1 MKNHHKIKLIA
12 ASVALAVSFGA
23 SAGLGGLNVQSHL
36 GEPFS
41 GSITVTGDEAQA
53 LLKGGKATV
62 SNSNLR
68 TSVHKS
74 GDKAV
79 VTIRSN
85 KAIKDPVLIFQ
96 VGAGSQS
103 REYTAII
110 DPAGYSSKT
119 DGSSRARSESASNSN
134 SSADNNSYH
143 SQFDR
148 QAARDR
154 INRAIQNGNQ
164 SEAGRK
170 EAAKK
175 DKNNTNKAAQAQLS
189 KQQQQPAARA
199 NGTEIRYGKQHLVR
213 QGETLTEI
221 ATKIRPQGMT
231 VEQTIQAL
239 VNANPGVFIG
249 KDADRML
256 AGKVLYIPMHGDMK
270 STASKPAQV
279 KPPVQESNK
288 PQTQGSSE
296 KAGNTTAPAVAPKE
310 TSVENTK
317 VENTKVENKK
327 EDKKAEPVQEAKP
340 ENKPAVT
347 AASAPEQ
354 NKAEAGAA
362 SAEQV
367 KVLPEPDASS
377 AAVNAEPQEISQA
390 QADVEAR
397 IASAVATEKQ
407 QQEEAVSEDSGLWR
421 WLLIGGAAFAG
432 LFLLLFLLGKRK
444 NSAVAP
450 VAGAIDEDEQDEDDL
465 DISIEDDVFPAAA
478 APQLQPQPQAVVPQT
493 VVEAPK
499 PEEDG
504 LEIEDDFDD
513 EVFFN
518 EPTPVAEPAQENV
531 DLDLNELD
539 NTQASIVSSAVTI
552 DEETEKRRDIDWD
565 TVESTESVYE
575 PEPENPY
582 QHVAVVMEDRAAEVE
597 AVEKEVAHE
606 EEAPYVSSFVAP
618 SVSDDLSEAQPQAPE
633 EEPIPFDVEV
643 EEPKLE
649 TIDAVVEAE
658 EVEAKS
664 EESEEGWDF
673 FAEEPKAA
681 KAIEPFP
688 ELGAQEETSSE
699 VEVADIQE
707 EVLAEVETADKQAD
721 SPDEDALDF
730 VIEETEQ
737 PQPETDVQ
745 PFEIKQDEPLSFQDG
760 EDFSI
765 ENTQEA
771 SADETIEWEN
781 LGVEDTADS
790 SNEHSG
796 FDSGFISES
805 VGMTA
810 PLEAKYDLAK
820 MYVEIGDPDAARE
833 TLTEL
838 LDEASGEIRDKAQAL
853 MNELNA

>member
-12 ASVALAVSFGA
+12 ASVALAVSFDA

-68 TSVHKS
+68 TSVRKS

-79 VTIRSN
+79 VTIHSS

-110 DPAGYSSKT
+110 DPAGYSGKT

-164 SEAGRK
+164 NETVRK
-170 EAAKK
+170 EAVRK
-175 DKNNTNKAAQAQLS
+175 DKNNTNKPVQTQAQPS
-189 KQQQQPAARA
+189 KQQQQSSVGA

-288 PQTQGSSE
+288 PQAQGSSE
-296 KAGNTTAPAVAPKE
+296 KAGTATPPKE
-310 TSVENTK
+310 TP

-340 ENKPAVT
+340 ETKPAVT
-347 AASAPEQ
+347 TAGTPEQ
-354 NKAEAGAA
+354 NKAETGAA

-367 KVLPEPDASS
+367 NVLPEPNASS
-377 AAVNAEPQEISQA
+377 ATANTEPQEISQA

-407 QQEEAVSEDSGLWR
+407 QEEASSEDSGLWR

-444 NSAVAP
+444 KSAVAP
-450 VAGAIDEDEQDEDDL
+450 TSVVGAINEDEQDEDDL

-478 APQLQPQPQAVVPQT
+478 APQLQPQPQAVVPKT

-606 EEAPYVSSFVAP
+606 EETPYVSSFVAP

-643 EEPKLE
+643 EEPKSE

-721 SPDEDALDF
+721 SSEEALDF

-737 PQPETDVQ
+737 PQPEADVQ

-838 LDEASGEIRDKAQAL
+838 LEDASGEIRNKAQAL

>member
-12 ASVALAVSFGA
+12 ASVALAVSFDA

-68 TSVHKS
+68 TSVRKS

-79 VTIRSN
+79 VTIHSS

-110 DPAGYSSKT
+110 DPAGYSGKT
-119 DGSSRARSESASNSN
+119 DGSSRARSGGESSSN

-164 SEAGRK
+164 NETVRK
-170 EAAKK
+170 EAVRK
-175 DKNNTNKAAQAQLS
+175 DKNNTNKPVQTQVQPS
-189 KQQQQPAARA
+189 KQQQQSSVGA

-288 PQTQGSSE
+288 PQAQGSSE
-296 KAGNTTAPAVAPKE
+296 KAGTATPPKE
-310 TSVENTK
+310 TP

-340 ENKPAVT
+340 ETKPAVT
-347 AASAPEQ
+347 TAGTPEQ
-354 NKAEAGAA
+354 NKAETGAA

-367 KVLPEPDASS
+367 NVLPEPNASS
-377 AAVNAEPQEISQA
+377 ATANTEPQEISQA

-407 QQEEAVSEDSGLWR
+407 QEEASSEDSGLWR

-444 NSAVAP
+444 KSAVAP
-450 VAGAIDEDEQDEDDL
+450 TSVVGAINEDEQDEDDL

-478 APQLQPQPQAVVPQT
+478 APQLQPQPQAVVPKT

-606 EEAPYVSSFVAP
+606 EETPYVSSFVAP

-643 EEPKLE
+643 EEPKSE

-721 SPDEDALDF
+721 SSEEALDF

-737 PQPETDVQ
+737 PQPEADVQ

-838 LDEASGEIRDKAQAL
+838 LEDASGEIRNKAQAL

>member
-12 ASVALAVSFGA
+12 ASVALAVSFDA

-68 TSVHKS
+68 TSVRKS

-79 VTIRSN
+79 VTIHSS

-110 DPAGYSSKT
+110 DPAGYSGKT

-164 SEAGRK
+164 NETVRK
-170 EAAKK
+170 EAVRK
-175 DKNNTNKAAQAQLS
+175 DKNNTNKPVQTQVQPS
-189 KQQQQPAARA
+189 KQQQQSSVGA

-288 PQTQGSSE
+288 PQAQGSSE
-296 KAGNTTAPAVAPKE
+296 KAGTATPPKE
-310 TSVENTK
+310 TP

-340 ENKPAVT
+340 ETKPAVT
-347 AASAPEQ
+347 TAGTPEQ
-354 NKAEAGAA
+354 NKAETGAA

-367 KVLPEPDASS
+367 NVLPEPNASS
-377 AAVNAEPQEISQA
+377 ATANTEPQEISQA

-407 QQEEAVSEDSGLWR
+407 QEEASSEDSGLWR

-444 NSAVAP
+444 KSAIAP
-450 VAGAIDEDEQDEDDL
+450 TSVVGVINEDEQDENDL
-465 DISIEDDVFPAAA
+465 DISIEDDVFPAAV

-499 PEEDG
+499 AEEDG

-518 EPTPVAEPAQENV
+518 EPAPVAEPDQENV

-633 EEPIPFDVEV
+633 EEPIPFEVEV
-643 EEPKLE
+643 EEPKSE
-649 TIDAVVEAE
+649 TIDAEAEAE

-721 SPDEDALDF
+721 SSEEALDF

-737 PQPETDVQ
+737 PQPEANVQ

-781 LGVEDTADS
+781 LGVEDTADN

-838 LDEASGEIRDKAQAL
+838 LEDASGEIRNKAQAL

>member
-23 SAGLGGLNVQSHL
+23 NAGLGGLNVQSHL

-68 TSVHKS
+68 TSVRKS

-79 VTIRSN
+79 VTIHSS

-110 DPAGYSSKT
+110 DPAGYSGKT
-119 DGSSRARSESASNSN
+119 DGSSRARSGGESSSN

-164 SEAGRK
+164 NETVRK
-170 EAAKK
+170 EAVRK
-175 DKNNTNKAAQAQLS
+175 DKNNTNKPVQAQPS
-189 KQQQQPAARA
+189 KQQQQSSVGA

-279 KPPVQESNK
+279 KPPVQEGNK
-288 PQTQGSSE
+288 PQAQGSSE
-296 KAGNTTAPAVAPKE
+296 KAGTATPPKE
-310 TSVENTK
+310 TP

-340 ENKPAVT
+340 ETKPAVT
-347 AASAPEQ
+347 TAGTPEQ
-354 NKAEAGAA
+354 NKAETGAA

-367 KVLPEPDASS
+367 NVLPEPNASS
-377 AAVNAEPQEISQA
+377 ATANTEPQEISQA
-390 QADVEAR
+390 QADVEVR

-407 QQEEAVSEDSGLWR
+407 QEEASAEDGGLSR
-421 WLLIGGAAFAG
+421 WLLIGGVAAAG
-432 LFLLLFLLGKRK
+432 LLLFLLGKRK

-450 VAGAIDEDEQDEDDL
+450 VVGAIDQDDHDEDDL
-465 DISIEDDVFPAAA
+465 DISIEDHVFPAAT
-478 APQLQPQPQAVVPQT
+478 APQPQPQVVAET
-493 VVEAPK
+493 SK
-499 PEEDG
+499 SEEDG

-518 EPTPVAEPAQENV
+518 EPAPVAEPAQENV

-539 NTQASIVSSAVTI
+539 NTQASIVSGAVTI

-582 QHVAVVMEDRAAEVE
+582 QHVAVVMEDRTAEVE
-597 AVEKEVAHE
+597 TEPQHE
-606 EEAPYVSSFVAP
+606 EEAPSVSSFAATPVS
-618 SVSDDLSEAQPQAPE
+618 SVSDDLSEAQPEAPE
-633 EEPIPFDVEV
+633 EEPIPFEVEI
-643 EEPKLE
+643 EEPKSE
-649 TIDAVVEAE
+649 TIDVVETEEAE
-658 EVEAKS
+658 TQS

-673 FAEEPKAA
+673 FAEEPKTV

-707 EVLAEVETADKQAD
+707 EALSEVEAADKQAD
-721 SPDEDALDF
+721 SPEEALDF
-730 VIEETEQ
+730 VVEETEQ
-737 PQPETDVQ
+737 PQSETDTQ
-745 PFEIKQDEPLSFQDG
+745 PFEIKQDEPLAFQDG

-796 FDSGFISES
+796 FESGFISES

-838 LDEASGEIRDKAQAL
+838 LEDASGEIRHKAEAL

>member
-1 MKNHHKIKLIA
+1 
-12 ASVALAVSFGA
+12 
-23 SAGLGGLNVQSHL
+23 
-36 GEPFS
+36 
-41 GSITVTGDEAQA
+41 
-53 LLKGGKATV
+53 
-62 SNSNLR
+62 
-68 TSVHKS
+68 
-74 GDKAV
+74 
-79 VTIRSN
+79 
-85 KAIKDPVLIFQ
+85 
-96 VGAGSQS
+96 
-103 REYTAII
+103 
-110 DPAGYSSKT
+110 
-119 DGSSRARSESASNSN
+119 
-134 SSADNNSYH
+134 
-143 SQFDR
+143 
-148 QAARDR
+148 
-154 INRAIQNGNQ
+154 
-164 SEAGRK
+164 
-170 EAAKK
+170 
-175 DKNNTNKAAQAQLS
+175 
-189 KQQQQPAARA
+189 
-199 NGTEIRYGKQHLVR
+199 
-213 QGETLTEI
+213 
-221 ATKIRPQGMT
+221 MT

-279 KPPVQESNK
+279 KPPVQEGNK
-288 PQTQGSSE
+288 PQAQGSSE
-296 KAGNTTAPAVAPKE
+296 KAGTATSPKE
-310 TSVENTK
+310 TP

-340 ENKPAVT
+340 ETKPAVT
-347 AASAPEQ
+347 TAGTPEQ
-354 NKAEAGAA
+354 NKAETGAA

-367 KVLPEPDASS
+367 NVLPEPNASS
-377 AAVNAEPQEISQA
+377 ATANTEPQEISQA

-407 QQEEAVSEDSGLWR
+407 QEEASAEDSGLWR
-421 WLLIGGAAFAG
+421 WLLIGGAAAAG
-432 LFLLLFLLGKRK
+432 LLLLLFLLGKRK

-450 VAGAIDEDEQDEDDL
+450 VVGAIDQDDQDEDDL
-465 DISIEDDVFPAAA
+465 DISIEDHVFPAAT
-478 APQLQPQPQAVVPQT
+478 APQPQPQVVAET
-493 VVEAPK
+493 SK

-518 EPTPVAEPAQENV
+518 EPAPVAEPAQENV

-539 NTQASIVSSAVTI
+539 NTQASIVSGAVTI

-582 QHVAVVMEDRAAEVE
+582 QHVAVVMEDRTAEVE
-597 AVEKEVAHE
+597 TEPQHE
-606 EEAPYVSSFVAP
+606 EEAPSVSSFAATPVS
-618 SVSDDLSEAQPQAPE
+618 SVSDDLSEAQPEAPE
-633 EEPIPFDVEV
+633 EEPIPFEVEI
-643 EEPKLE
+643 EEPKSE
-649 TIDAVVEAE
+649 TIDVVETEEAE
-658 EVEAKS
+658 TKS

-673 FAEEPKAA
+673 FAEEPKTV

-688 ELGAQEETSSE
+688 ELGVQEETSSE
-699 VEVADIQE
+699 VADIQE
-707 EVLAEVETADKQAD
+707 DALSEVETADKQAD
-721 SPDEDALDF
+721 SSEEALDF
-730 VIEETEQ
+730 VVEETEQ
-737 PQPETDVQ
+737 PQPEADTQ
-745 PFEIKQDEPLSFQDG
+745 PFEIKQDEPLAFQDG

-796 FDSGFISES
+796 FESGFISES

-838 LDEASGEIRDKAQAL
+838 LEDASGEIRHKAEAL

>member
-12 ASVALAVSFGA
+12 ASVALAVSFDA

-68 TSVHKS
+68 TSVRKS

-79 VTIRSN
+79 VTIHSS

-110 DPAGYSSKT
+110 DPAGYSGKT

-164 SEAGRK
+164 NETVRK
-170 EAAKK
+170 EAVRK
-175 DKNNTNKAAQAQLS
+175 DKNNTNKPVQTQVQPS
-189 KQQQQPAARA
+189 KQQQQSSVGA

-288 PQTQGSSE
+288 PQAQGSSE
-296 KAGNTTAPAVAPKE
+296 KAGTATPPKE
-310 TSVENTK
+310 TP

-340 ENKPAVT
+340 ETKPAVT
-347 AASAPEQ
+347 TAGTPEQ
-354 NKAEAGAA
+354 NKAETGAA

-367 KVLPEPDASS
+367 NVLPEPNASS
-377 AAVNAEPQEISQA
+377 ATANTEPQEISQA

-407 QQEEAVSEDSGLWR
+407 QEEASAEDSGLWR
-421 WLLIGGAAFAG
+421 WLLIGGAASAG
-432 LFLLLFLLGKRK
+432 LLLLLFLLGKRK

-450 VAGAIDEDEQDEDDL
+450 VAGAIDQDDQDEDDL
-465 DISIEDDVFPAAA
+465 DISIEDHVFPAAT
-478 APQLQPQPQAVVPQT
+478 APQPQPQVVAET
-493 VVEAPK
+493 SK
-499 PEEDG
+499 SEEDG
-504 LEIEDDFDD
+504 LEMEDDFDD

-518 EPTPVAEPAQENV
+518 EPAPVAEPVQENV

-539 NTQASIVSSAVTI
+539 NTQASIVSGAVTI

-582 QHVAVVMEDRAAEVE
+582 QHVAVVMEDRTAEVE
-597 AVEKEVAHE
+597 TEPQHE
-606 EEAPYVSSFVAP
+606 EEAPSVSSFAAT
-618 SVSDDLSEAQPQAPE
+618 SVSDDLPEAQPEALE
-633 EEPIPFDVEV
+633 EEPIPFEV
-643 EEPKLE
+643 EIEEAKSE
-649 TIDAVVEAE
+649 TIDVVETEEAE
-658 EVEAKS
+658 TQS

-673 FAEEPKAA
+673 FAEEPKTV

-688 ELGAQEETSSE
+688 ELGTQEETSSE

-707 EVLAEVETADKQAD
+707 DALSEVETADKQAD
-721 SPDEDALDF
+721 SPEEALDF
-730 VIEETEQ
+730 VVEETEQ
-737 PQPETDVQ
+737 PQSETDTQ
-745 PFEIKQDEPLSFQDG
+745 PFEIKQDEPLAFQDG

-781 LGVEDTADS
+781 LGVEDTADI

-796 FDSGFISES
+796 FESGFISES

-838 LDEASGEIRDKAQAL
+838 LEDASGEIRNKAEAL

>member
-12 ASVALAVSFGA
+12 ASVAWAVSFGA

-68 TSVHKS
+68 TSVRKS

-79 VTIRSN
+79 VTIHSS

-110 DPAGYSSKT
+110 DPAGYSGKT
-119 DGSSRARSESASNSN
+119 DGSSRARSGGESSSN

-164 SEAGRK
+164 NETVRK
-170 EAAKK
+170 EAVRK
-175 DKNNTNKAAQAQLS
+175 DKNNTNKPVQTQAQPS
-189 KQQQQPAARA
+189 KQQQQSSVGA

-239 VNANPGVFIG
+239 VNANPSVFIG

-279 KPPVQESNK
+279 KPPVQEGNK
-288 PQTQGSSE
+288 PQAQGSSE
-296 KAGNTTAPAVAPKE
+296 KAGTATPPKE
-310 TSVENTK
+310 TP

-327 EDKKAEPVQEAKP
+327 EDKKAELTQEAKP

-354 NKAEAGAA
+354 NKAETGAA

-407 QQEEAVSEDSGLWR
+407 QEEASSEDSGLWR
-421 WLLIGGAAFAG
+421 WLLIGGAAAAG
-432 LFLLLFLLGKRK
+432 LLLLLFLLGKRK

-450 VAGAIDEDEQDEDDL
+450 VVGAIDQDDQDEDDL
-465 DISIEDDVFPAAA
+465 DISIEDHVFPAAT
-478 APQLQPQPQAVVPQT
+478 APQPQPQVVAET
-493 VVEAPK
+493 SK
-499 PEEDG
+499 SEEDG

-606 EEAPYVSSFVAP
+606 EETPYVSSFVAP

-643 EEPKLE
+643 EEPKSE
-649 TIDAVVEAE
+649 TIDAEAE

-707 EVLAEVETADKQAD
+707 EVLAEVEAADKQAD
-721 SPDEDALDF
+721 SSEEALDF

-737 PQPETDVQ
+737 PQPEADVQ

>member
-68 TSVHKS
+68 TSVRKS

-79 VTIRSN
+79 VTIHSS

-110 DPAGYSSKT
+110 DPAGYSGKT
-119 DGSSRARSESASNSN
+119 DGSSRARSGGESSSN

-164 SEAGRK
+164 NETVRK
-170 EAAKK
+170 EAVRK
-175 DKNNTNKAAQAQLS
+175 DKNNTNKPVQTQAQPS
-189 KQQQQPAARA
+189 KQQQQSSVGA

-239 VNANPGVFIG
+239 VNANPSVFIG

-288 PQTQGSSE
+288 PQAQGSSE
-296 KAGNTTAPAVAPKE
+296 KAGTATPPKE
-310 TSVENTK
+310 TP

-340 ENKPAVT
+340 ETKPTVT
-347 AASAPEQ
+347 TAGTQEQ
-354 NKAEAGAA
+354 NKAETGAA

-367 KVLPEPDASS
+367 NVLPEPNASS
-377 AAVNAEPQEISQA
+377 ATANTEPQEISQA

-407 QQEEAVSEDSGLWR
+407 QEEASSEDSGLWR
-421 WLLIGGAAFAG
+421 WLLIGGAALAG
-432 LFLLLFLLGKRK
+432 LLLLLFLLGKRK

-450 VAGAIDEDEQDEDDL
+450 VAGAIDQDDQDEDDL
-465 DISIEDDVFPAAA
+465 DISIEDHVFPAAT
-478 APQLQPQPQAVVPQT
+478 APQPQPQVVAET
-493 VVEAPK
+493 SK
-499 PEEDG
+499 SEEDG

-518 EPTPVAEPAQENV
+518 EPAPVAEPDQENV

-618 SVSDDLSEAQPQAPE
+618 SVSDDL
-633 EEPIPFDVEV
+633 
-643 EEPKLE
+643 
-649 TIDAVVEAE
+649 
-658 EVEAKS
+658 
-664 EESEEGWDF
+664 
-673 FAEEPKAA
+673 
-681 KAIEPFP
+681 
-688 ELGAQEETSSE
+688 
-699 VEVADIQE
+699 
-707 EVLAEVETADKQAD
+707 
-721 SPDEDALDF
+721 
-730 VIEETEQ
+730 
-737 PQPETDVQ
+737 
-745 PFEIKQDEPLSFQDG
+745 
-760 EDFSI
+760 
-765 ENTQEA
+765 
-771 SADETIEWEN
+771 
-781 LGVEDTADS
+781 
-790 SNEHSG
+790 
-796 FDSGFISES
+796 
-805 VGMTA
+805 
-810 PLEAKYDLAK
+810 
-820 MYVEIGDPDAARE
+820 
-833 TLTEL
+833 
-838 LDEASGEIRDKAQAL
+838 
-853 MNELNA
+853 

>member
-1 MKNHHKIKLIA
+1 MKKHHKIKLIA

-110 DPAGYSSKT
+110 DPAGYSGKT

-134 SSADNNSYH
+134 SSSDNNSYH

-175 DKNNTNKAAQAQLS
+175 DKNNTNKAAQAQPS

-270 STASKPAQV
+270 STASKSAQV

-310 TSVENTK
+310 TP

-327 EDKKAEPVQEAKP
+327 EDKKAEPVQETKP

-421 WLLIGGAAFAG
+421 WLLIGGATFAG

-444 NSAVAP
+444 KSAVAP
-450 VAGAIDEDEQDEDDL
+450 TSVVGAINEDEQDEDDL

-597 AVEKEVAHE
+597 TVEAEAAHE
-606 EEAPYVSSFVAP
+606 EETPYVSSFVAP

-721 SPDEDALDF
+721 SSEEALDF
-730 VIEETEQ
+730 VIEEIEQ
-737 PQPETDVQ
+737 PQTEADTQ
-745 PFEIKQDEPLSFQDG
+745 PFEIKQDEPLAFQDG

-796 FDSGFISES
+796 FESGFISES

-838 LDEASGEIRDKAQAL
+838 LEDASGEIRHKAEAL

>member
-1 MKNHHKIKLIA
+1 MKKHHKIKLIA

-110 DPAGYSSKT
+110 DPAGYSGKT

-134 SSADNNSYH
+134 SSSDNNSYH

-175 DKNNTNKAAQAQLS
+175 DKNNTNKAAQAQPS

-256 AGKVLYIPMHGDMK
+256 AGKVLYISMHGDMK
-270 STASKPAQV
+270 STASKSAQV

-310 TSVENTK
+310 TP

-327 EDKKAEPVQEAKP
+327 EDKKAEPVQETKP

-421 WLLIGGAAFAG
+421 WLLIGGATFAG

-444 NSAVAP
+444 KSAVAP
-450 VAGAIDEDEQDEDDL
+450 TSVVGAINEDEQDEDDL

-597 AVEKEVAHE
+597 TVEAEAAHE
-606 EEAPYVSSFVAP
+606 EETPYVSSFVAP

-721 SPDEDALDF
+721 SSEEALDF
-730 VIEETEQ
+730 VIEEIEQ
-737 PQPETDVQ
+737 PQTEADTQ

-838 LDEASGEIRDKAQAL
+838 LDEASGEIRHKAEAL

>member
-68 TSVHKS
+68 TSVRKS

-79 VTIRSN
+79 VTIHSS

-110 DPAGYSSKT
+110 DPAGYSGKT
-119 DGSSRARSESASNSN
+119 DGSSRARSGGESSSN

-164 SEAGRK
+164 NETVRK
-170 EAAKK
+170 EAVRK
-175 DKNNTNKAAQAQLS
+175 DKNNTNKPVQTQAQPS
-189 KQQQQPAARA
+189 KQQQQSSVGA

-279 KPPVQESNK
+279 KPPVQEGNK
-288 PQTQGSSE
+288 PQAQGSSE
-296 KAGNTTAPAVAPKE
+296 KAGTATPPKE
-310 TSVENTK
+310 TP

-327 EDKKAEPVQEAKP
+327 EDKKAESVQEAKP
-340 ENKPAVT
+340 ETKPAVT
-347 AASAPEQ
+347 TAGTPEQ
-354 NKAEAGAA
+354 NKAETGAA

-367 KVLPEPDASS
+367 NVLPEPNASS
-377 AAVNAEPQEISQA
+377 ATANTEPQEISQA

-407 QQEEAVSEDSGLWR
+407 QEEASAEDSGLWR
-421 WLLIGGAAFAG
+421 WLLIGGAAAAG
-432 LFLLLFLLGKRK
+432 LLLLLFLLGKRK

-450 VAGAIDEDEQDEDDL
+450 VVGAIDQDDQDEDDL
-465 DISIEDDVFPAAA
+465 DISIEDHVFPAAT
-478 APQLQPQPQAVVPQT
+478 APQPQPQPQVVAET
-493 VVEAPK
+493 SK

-518 EPTPVAEPAQENV
+518 EPAPVAEPAQENV

-539 NTQASIVSSAVTI
+539 NTQASIVSGAVTI

-582 QHVAVVMEDRAAEVE
+582 QHVAVVMEDRTAEVE
-597 AVEKEVAHE
+597 TEPQHE
-606 EEAPYVSSFVAP
+606 EETPSVSSFAATPVS
-618 SVSDDLSEAQPQAPE
+618 SVSDDLPEAQPEAPE
-633 EEPIPFDVEV
+633 EEPIPFEVEI
-643 EEPKLE
+643 EEPKSE
-649 TIDAVVEAE
+649 TIDVVETEEAE
-658 EVEAKS
+658 TKS

-673 FAEEPKAA
+673 FAEEPKTV

-699 VEVADIQE
+699 VEA
-707 EVLAEVETADKQAD
+707 ADKQAD
-721 SPDEDALDF
+721 SSEEALDF
-730 VIEETEQ
+730 VVEETEQ
-737 PQPETDVQ
+737 PQPEADTQ

>member
-1 MKNHHKIKLIA
+1 M
-12 ASVALAVSFGA
+12 ALAVSFGA

-68 TSVHKS
+68 TSVRKS

-79 VTIRSN
+79 VTIHSS

-110 DPAGYSSKT
+110 DPAGYSGKT
-119 DGSSRARSESASNSN
+119 DGSSRARSGGESSSN

-164 SEAGRK
+164 NETVRK
-170 EAAKK
+170 EAVRK
-175 DKNNTNKAAQAQLS
+175 DKNNTNKPVQTQAQPS
-189 KQQQQPAARA
+189 KQQQQSSVGA

-239 VNANPGVFIG
+239 VNANPSVFIG

-279 KPPVQESNK
+279 KPPVQEGNK
-288 PQTQGSSE
+288 PQAQGSSE
-296 KAGNTTAPAVAPKE
+296 KAGTATPPKE
-310 TSVENTK
+310 TP

-340 ENKPAVT
+340 ETKPAVT
-347 AASAPEQ
+347 TAGTQEQ
-354 NKAEAGAA
+354 NKAETVAA

-367 KVLPEPDASS
+367 NVLPEPNASS
-377 AAVNAEPQEISQA
+377 ATANTEPQEISQA

-407 QQEEAVSEDSGLWR
+407 QEEASAEDSGLWR
-421 WLLIGGAAFAG
+421 WLLIGGAAAAG
-432 LFLLLFLLGKRK
+432 LLLLLFLLGKRK

-450 VAGAIDEDEQDEDDL
+450 VVGAIDQDDQDEDDL
-465 DISIEDDVFPAAA
+465 DISIEDHVFPAAT
-478 APQLQPQPQAVVPQT
+478 APQPQPQVVAET
-493 VVEAPK
+493 SK
-499 PEEDG
+499 SEEDG

-518 EPTPVAEPAQENV
+518 EPAPVAEPAQENV

-539 NTQASIVSSAVTI
+539 NTQASIVSGAVTI

-582 QHVAVVMEDRAAEVE
+582 QHVAVVMEDRNAEVE
-597 AVEKEVAHE
+597 TEVAHE
-606 EEAPYVSSFVAP
+606 KETPSVSSFVATSAP
-618 SVSDDLSEAQPQAPE
+618 SVSDDLSEAQPQALE
-633 EEPIPFDVEV
+633 EEPIPFEVEI
-643 EEPKLE
+643 EEPKSE

-658 EVEAKS
+658 EVETKS

-673 FAEEPKAA
+673 FAEEPKAT

-707 EVLAEVETADKQAD
+707 EVLAEVETADKQVD
-721 SPDEDALDF
+721 SSEEALDF

-737 PQPETDVQ
+737 PQPEADVQ

-781 LGVEDTADS
+781 LGVEDSADS

-838 LDEASGEIRDKAQAL
+838 LEDASGEIRNKAQAL

>member
-12 ASVALAVSFGA
+12 ASVALVVSFGA

-68 TSVHKS
+68 TSVRKS

-79 VTIRSN
+79 VTIHSS

-110 DPAGYSSKT
+110 DPAGYSGKT
-119 DGSSRARSESASNSN
+119 DGSSRARSGGESSSN

-164 SEAGRK
+164 NETVRK
-170 EAAKK
+170 EAVRK
-175 DKNNTNKAAQAQLS
+175 DKNNTNKPVQAQPS
-189 KQQQQPAARA
+189 KQQQQSSVGA

-239 VNANPGVFIG
+239 VNANPSVFIG

-279 KPPVQESNK
+279 KPPVQEGNK
-288 PQTQGSSE
+288 PQAQGSSE
-296 KAGNTTAPAVAPKE
+296 KTGTATPPKE
-310 TSVENTK
+310 TP

-340 ENKPAVT
+340 ETKPTVT
-347 AASAPEQ
+347 TAGTPEQ
-354 NKAEAGAA
+354 NKAETGAA

-367 KVLPEPDASS
+367 NVLPEPNASS
-377 AAVNAEPQEISQA
+377 ATANTEPQEISQA

-407 QQEEAVSEDSGLWR
+407 QEEASAEDSGLWR
-421 WLLIGGAAFAG
+421 WLLIGGAAAAG
-432 LFLLLFLLGKRK
+432 LLLLLFLLGKRK

-450 VAGAIDEDEQDEDDL
+450 VVGAIDQDDQDEDDL
-465 DISIEDDVFPAAA
+465 DISIEDHVFPAAT
-478 APQLQPQPQAVVPQT
+478 APQPQPQPQVVAET
-493 VVEAPK
+493 SK

-518 EPTPVAEPAQENV
+518 EPAPVAEPAQENV

-539 NTQASIVSSAVTI
+539 NTQASIVSGAVTI

-582 QHVAVVMEDRAAEVE
+582 QHVAVVMEDRNAEVE
-597 AVEKEVAHE
+597 TEPQHE
-606 EEAPYVSSFVAP
+606 EEAPSVSSFAATPVS
-618 SVSDDLSEAQPQAPE
+618 SVSDDLPEAQPEAPE
-633 EEPIPFDVEV
+633 EEPIPFEVEI
-643 EEPKLE
+643 EEPKSE
-649 TIDAVVEAE
+649 TIDVVETEEAE
-658 EVEAKS
+658 TKS

-673 FAEEPKAA
+673 FAEEPKTV

-721 SPDEDALDF
+721 SSEEALDF
-730 VIEETEQ
+730 VIEKTEQ
-737 PQPETDVQ
+737 PQPEADVQ

-838 LDEASGEIRDKAQAL
+838 LEDASGEIRNKAQAL

>member
-68 TSVHKS
+68 TSVRKS

-79 VTIRSN
+79 VTIHSS

-110 DPAGYSSKT
+110 DPAGYSGKT

-170 EAAKK
+170 EDTKK
-175 DKNNTNKAAQAQLS
+175 DKNNTNKAAQAQPS
-189 KQQQQPAARA
+189 RQQQQPAARA

-239 VNANPGVFIG
+239 VKANPGVFIG

-256 AGKVLYIPMHGDMK
+256 AGKVLYIPMHSDMK

-288 PQTQGSSE
+288 PQAQGSSE
-296 KAGNTTAPAVAPKE
+296 KAGTATPPKE
-310 TSVENTK
+310 TP

-327 EDKKAEPVQEAKP
+327 EDKKAEPTQEAKP
-340 ENKPAVT
+340 ENKPTVT

-367 KVLPEPDASS
+367 KILPEPDASS

-407 QQEEAVSEDSGLWR
+407 QEEASAEESGLWR
-421 WLLIGGAAFAG
+421 WLLISGAAAAG
-432 LFLLLFLLGKRK
+432 LLLLLFLLGKRK

-450 VAGAIDEDEQDEDDL
+450 VAGAIDQDDQDEDDL
-465 DISIEDDVFPAAA
+465 DISIEDHVFPAAT
-478 APQLQPQPQAVVPQT
+478 APQPQPQPQVVAET
-493 VVEAPK
+493 SK
-499 PEEDG
+499 SEEDG

-518 EPTPVAEPAQENV
+518 EPAPVAEPAQENV

-539 NTQASIVSSAVTI
+539 NTQASIVSGAVTI

-582 QHVAVVMEDRAAEVE
+582 QHVAVVMEDRTAEVGTE
-597 AVEKEVAHE
+597 PQHE
-606 EEAPYVSSFVAP
+606 EETPSVSSFAATPVS
-618 SVSDDLSEAQPQAPE
+618 SVSDNLSEAQPEAPE
-633 EEPIPFDVEV
+633 EEPIPFEVEI
-643 EEPKLE
+643 EEPKSE
-649 TIDAVVEAE
+649 TIDVVETEEAE
-658 EVEAKS
+658 TKS

-673 FAEEPKAA
+673 FAEEPKTV

-707 EVLAEVETADKQAD
+707 EALSEVEAADKQAD
-721 SPDEDALDF
+721 SSEEALDF
-730 VIEETEQ
+730 VVEETEQ
-737 PQPETDVQ
+737 LQTEADTQ
-745 PFEIKQDEPLSFQDG
+745 PFEIKQDEPLAFQDG

-781 LGVEDTADS
+781 LGVEDTAAS

-796 FDSGFISES
+796 FESGFISES

-838 LDEASGEIRDKAQAL
+838 LEDASGEIRNKAQAL

>member
-110 DPAGYSSKT
+110 DPAGYSGKT

-170 EAAKK
+170 EDAKK
-175 DKNNTNKAAQAQLS
+175 DKNNTNKAAQAQPS
-189 KQQQQPAARA
+189 RQQQQPAARA

-239 VNANPGVFIG
+239 VKANPGVFIG

-256 AGKVLYIPMHGDMK
+256 AGKVLYIPMHSDMK

-279 KPPVQESNK
+279 KPPVQEGNK
-288 PQTQGSSE
+288 PQAQGSSE
-296 KAGNTTAPAVAPKE
+296 KAGNTTVPVATPKE
-310 TSVENTK
+310 TP

-327 EDKKAEPVQEAKP
+327 EDKKAEPTQEAKP

-347 AASAPEQ
+347 TASAPEQ

-377 AAVNAEPQEISQA
+377 AVVNAEPQEISQA

-444 NSAVAP
+444 KSAIAP
-450 VAGAIDEDEQDEDDL
+450 TSVVGVINEDEQDEDDL

-597 AVEKEVAHE
+597 AAEAEAAHE
-606 EEAPYVSSFVAP
+606 EEAPYVSSFVATSVP

-643 EEPKLE
+643 EEPKSE

-673 FAEEPKAA
+673 FAEEPKTV

-707 EVLAEVETADKQAD
+707 EALSEVEAADKQAD
-721 SPDEDALDF
+721 SSEEALDF
-730 VIEETEQ
+730 VVEETEQ
-737 PQPETDVQ
+737 LQTEADTQ
-745 PFEIKQDEPLSFQDG
+745 PFEIKQDEPLAFQDG

-796 FDSGFISES
+796 FESGFISES

-838 LDEASGEIRDKAQAL
+838 LEDASGEIRNKAQAL

>member
-68 TSVHKS
+68 TSVRKS

-79 VTIRSN
+79 VTIHSS

-110 DPAGYSSKT
+110 DPAGYSGKT
-119 DGSSRARSESASNSN
+119 DGSSRARSGGESSSN

-164 SEAGRK
+164 NETVRK
-170 EAAKK
+170 EAVRK
-175 DKNNTNKAAQAQLS
+175 DKNNTNKPVQTQAQPS
-189 KQQQQPAARA
+189 KQQQQSSVGA

-279 KPPVQESNK
+279 KPPVQEGNK
-288 PQTQGSSE
+288 PQAQGSSE
-296 KAGNTTAPAVAPKE
+296 KAGTATPPKE
-310 TSVENTK
+310 TP

-340 ENKPAVT
+340 ETKPAVT
-347 AASAPEQ
+347 TAGTPEQ
-354 NKAEAGAA
+354 NKAETGAA

-367 KVLPEPDASS
+367 NVLPEPNASS
-377 AAVNAEPQEISQA
+377 ATANTEPQEISQA

-407 QQEEAVSEDSGLWR
+407 QEEASAEESGLWR
-421 WLLIGGAAFAG
+421 WLLIGGAAAAG
-432 LFLLLFLLGKRK
+432 LLLLLFLLGKRK

-450 VAGAIDEDEQDEDDL
+450 VAGAIDQDDQDEDDL
-465 DISIEDDVFPAAA
+465 DISIEDHVFPAAT
-478 APQLQPQPQAVVPQT
+478 APQPQPQPQPQVVAET
-493 VVEAPK
+493 SK
-499 PEEDG
+499 SEEDG

-618 SVSDDLSEAQPQAPE
+618 SVSDDLSEAQPEAPE
-633 EEPIPFDVEV
+633 EEPIPFEVEI
-643 EEPKLE
+643 EEPKSE
-649 TIDAVVEAE
+649 TIDVVETEEAE
-658 EVEAKS
+658 TKS

-673 FAEEPKAA
+673 FAEEPKTV

-688 ELGAQEETSSE
+688 ELGTQEETSSE

-707 EVLAEVETADKQAD
+707 DALSEVETADKQAD
-721 SPDEDALDF
+721 SSEEALDF
-730 VIEETEQ
+730 VVEETEQ
-737 PQPETDVQ
+737 PQTEADTQ
-745 PFEIKQDEPLSFQDG
+745 PFEIKQDEPLAFQDG

-796 FDSGFISES
+796 FESGFISES

-838 LDEASGEIRDKAQAL
+838 LEDASGEIRNKAQAL

>member
-68 TSVHKS
+68 TSVRKS

-79 VTIRSN
+79 VTIHSS

-110 DPAGYSSKT
+110 DPAGYSGKT
-119 DGSSRARSESASNSN
+119 DGSSRARSGGESSSN

-164 SEAGRK
+164 NETVRK
-170 EAAKK
+170 EAVRK
-175 DKNNTNKAAQAQLS
+175 DKNNTNKPVQTQAQPS
-189 KQQQQPAARA
+189 KQQQQSSVGA

-279 KPPVQESNK
+279 KPPVQEGNK
-288 PQTQGSSE
+288 PQAQGSSE
-296 KAGNTTAPAVAPKE
+296 KAGTATPPKE
-310 TSVENTK
+310 TP

-340 ENKPAVT
+340 ETKPAVT
-347 AASAPEQ
+347 TAGTPEQ
-354 NKAEAGAA
+354 NKAETVAA

-367 KVLPEPDASS
+367 NVLPEPNASS
-377 AAVNAEPQEISQA
+377 ATANTEPQEISQA

-407 QQEEAVSEDSGLWR
+407 QEEASVEDGGLWR
-421 WLLIGGAAFAG
+421 WLLIGGAASAG
-432 LFLLLFLLGKRK
+432 LLLLLFLLGKRK

-450 VAGAIDEDEQDEDDL
+450 VAGAIDQDDQDEDDL
-465 DISIEDDVFPAAA
+465 DISIEDHVFPAAT
-478 APQLQPQPQAVVPQT
+478 APQPQPQVVAET
-493 VVEAPK
+493 SK
-499 PEEDG
+499 SEEDG

-539 NTQASIVSSAVTI
+539 NTQASIVSSAVTV

-606 EEAPYVSSFVAP
+606 EEVPYVSSFVAP

-649 TIDAVVEAE
+649 TIDAVVETE

-699 VEVADIQE
+699 IEVADIRE
-707 EVLAEVETADKQAD
+707 EVLAEVETTDKQAD
-721 SPDEDALDF
+721 SSEEALDF
-730 VIEETEQ
+730 VIEEVEQ
-737 PQPETDVQ
+737 PQPEVDTQ

>member
-68 TSVHKS
+68 TSVRKS

-79 VTIRSN
+79 VTIHSS

-110 DPAGYSSKT
+110 DPAGYSGKT
-119 DGSSRARSESASNSN
+119 DGSSRARSGGESSSN

-164 SEAGRK
+164 NETVRK
-170 EAAKK
+170 EAVRK
-175 DKNNTNKAAQAQLS
+175 DKNNTNKPVQTQAQPS
-189 KQQQQPAARA
+189 KQQQQSSVGA

-256 AGKVLYIPMHGDMK
+256 AGKVLYIPMHGDMN

-279 KPPVQESNK
+279 KPPVQEGNK
-288 PQTQGSSE
+288 PQAQGSSE
-296 KAGNTTAPAVAPKE
+296 KAGTATPPKE
-310 TSVENTK
+310 TP

-340 ENKPAVT
+340 ETKPAVT
-347 AASAPEQ
+347 TAGTPEQ
-354 NKAEAGAA
+354 NKAETGAA

-367 KVLPEPDASS
+367 NVLPEPNASS
-377 AAVNAEPQEISQA
+377 ATANTEPQEISQA

-407 QQEEAVSEDSGLWR
+407 QEEASAEDSGLWR
-421 WLLIGGAAFAG
+421 WLLIGGAAAAG
-432 LFLLLFLLGKRK
+432 LLLLLFLLGKRK

-450 VAGAIDEDEQDEDDL
+450 VVGAIDQDDQDEDDL
-465 DISIEDDVFPAAA
+465 DISIEDHVFPAAT
-478 APQLQPQPQAVVPQT
+478 APQPQPQPQVVAET
-493 VVEAPK
+493 SK

-518 EPTPVAEPAQENV
+518 EPAPVAEPAQENV

-539 NTQASIVSSAVTI
+539 NTQASIVSGAVTI

-582 QHVAVVMEDRAAEVE
+582 QHVAVVMEDRTAEVE
-597 AVEKEVAHE
+597 TEPQHE
-606 EEAPYVSSFVAP
+606 EETPSVSSFAATPVS
-618 SVSDDLSEAQPQAPE
+618 SVSDDLPEAQPEAPE
-633 EEPIPFDVEV
+633 EEPIPFEVEI
-643 EEPKLE
+643 EEPKSE
-649 TIDAVVEAE
+649 TIDVVETEEAE
-658 EVEAKS
+658 TKS

-673 FAEEPKAA
+673 FAEEPKTV

-699 VEVADIQE
+699 VEA
-707 EVLAEVETADKQAD
+707 ADKQAD
-721 SPDEDALDF
+721 SSEEALDF
-730 VIEETEQ
+730 VVEETEQ
-737 PQPETDVQ
+737 PQPEADTQ
-745 PFEIKQDEPLSFQDG
+745 PFEIKQDEPLAFQDG

-796 FDSGFISES
+796 FESGFISES

-838 LDEASGEIRDKAQAL
+838 LEDASGEIRNKAQAL

>member
-68 TSVHKS
+68 TSVRKS

-79 VTIRSN
+79 VTIHSS

-110 DPAGYSSKT
+110 DPAGYSGKT
-119 DGSSRARSESASNSN
+119 DGSSRARSSGESSSN

-164 SEAGRK
+164 NETVRK
-170 EAAKK
+170 EAVRK
-175 DKNNTNKAAQAQLS
+175 DKNNTNKPVQAQPS
-189 KQQQQPAARA
+189 KQQQQSSVGA

-279 KPPVQESNK
+279 KPPVQEGNK
-288 PQTQGSSE
+288 PQAQGSSE
-296 KAGNTTAPAVAPKE
+296 KTGTATPPKE
-310 TSVENTK
+310 TP

-340 ENKPAVT
+340 ETKPAVT
-347 AASAPEQ
+347 TAGTPEQ
-354 NKAEAGAA
+354 NKAETGAA

-367 KVLPEPDASS
+367 NVLPEPNASS
-377 AAVNAEPQEISQA
+377 ATANTEPQEISQA

-407 QQEEAVSEDSGLWR
+407 QEEASSEDGGLWR
-421 WLLIGGAAFAG
+421 WLLIGGAAAAG
-432 LFLLLFLLGKRK
+432 LLLLLFLLGKRK

-450 VAGAIDEDEQDEDDL
+450 VAGAIDQDDQDEDDL
-465 DISIEDDVFPAAA
+465 DISIEDHVFPAAT
-478 APQLQPQPQAVVPQT
+478 APQPQPQVVAET
-493 VVEAPK
+493 SK
-499 PEEDG
+499 SEEDG

-518 EPTPVAEPAQENV
+518 EPAPVAEPAQENV

-582 QHVAVVMEDRAAEVE
+582 QHVAVVMEDRTAEVE
-597 AVEKEVAHE
+597 TGPQHE
-606 EEAPYVSSFVAP
+606 EETPSVSSFAATPVS
-618 SVSDDLSEAQPQAPE
+618 SVSDDLPEAQVEAPE
-633 EEPIPFDVEV
+633 EEPIPFEVEI
-643 EEPKLE
+643 EEPKSE
-649 TIDAVVEAE
+649 TIDVVETEEAE
-658 EVEAKS
+658 TKS

-673 FAEEPKAA
+673 FAEEPKTV

-688 ELGAQEETSSE
+688 ELGVQEETSSE
-699 VEVADIQE
+699 VADIQE
-707 EVLAEVETADKQAD
+707 DALSEVETADKQAD
-721 SPDEDALDF
+721 SSEEALDF
-730 VIEETEQ
+730 VVEETEQ
-737 PQPETDVQ
+737 PQPEADTQ
-745 PFEIKQDEPLSFQDG
+745 PFEIKQDEPLAFQDG

-796 FDSGFISES
+796 FESGFISES

-838 LDEASGEIRDKAQAL
+838 LEDASGEIRHKAEAL

>member
-68 TSVHKS
+68 TSVRKS

-79 VTIRSN
+79 VTIHSS

-110 DPAGYSSKT
+110 DPAGYSGKT
-119 DGSSRARSESASNSN
+119 DGSSRARSGGESSSN

-164 SEAGRK
+164 NETVRK
-170 EAAKK
+170 EAVRK
-175 DKNNTNKAAQAQLS
+175 DKNNTNKPVQTQVQPS
-189 KQQQQPAARA
+189 KQQQQSSVGA

-279 KPPVQESNK
+279 KPSVQESNK
-288 PQTQGSSE
+288 PQAQGSSE
-296 KAGNTTAPAVAPKE
+296 KAGTATPPKE
-310 TSVENTK
+310 TL

-340 ENKPAVT
+340 ETKPAVT
-347 AASAPEQ
+347 TAGTPEQ
-354 NKAEAGAA
+354 NKAETGAA

-367 KVLPEPDASS
+367 NVLPEPNASS
-377 AAVNAEPQEISQA
+377 ATANTEPQEISQA

-407 QQEEAVSEDSGLWR
+407 QEEASSEDGGLWR
-421 WLLIGGAAFAG
+421 WLLIGGVASAG
-432 LFLLLFLLGKRK
+432 LLLFLLGKRK

-450 VAGAIDEDEQDEDDL
+450 VAGAIDQDDQDEDDL
-465 DISIEDDVFPAAA
+465 DISIEDHVFPAAT
-478 APQLQPQPQAVVPQT
+478 APQPQPQVVAET
-493 VVEAPK
+493 SK
-499 PEEDG
+499 SEEDG

-518 EPTPVAEPAQENV
+518 EPAPVAEPAQENV

-539 NTQASIVSSAVTI
+539 NTQASIVSGAVTI

-582 QHVAVVMEDRAAEVE
+582 QHVAVVMEDRTAEVE
-597 AVEKEVAHE
+597 TEPQHE
-606 EEAPYVSSFVAP
+606 EETPSVSSFAATPVS
-618 SVSDDLSEAQPQAPE
+618 SVSDDLSEAQPEAPE
-633 EEPIPFDVEV
+633 EEPIPFEVEI
-643 EEPKLE
+643 EEPKSE
-649 TIDAVVEAE
+649 TIDVVETEEAE
-658 EVEAKS
+658 TQS

-673 FAEEPKAA
+673 FAEEPKTV

-688 ELGAQEETSSE
+688 ELGTQEETSSE
-699 VEVADIQE
+699 VADIQE
-707 EVLAEVETADKQAD
+707 EALSEVEAADKQAD
-721 SPDEDALDF
+721 SSEEALDF
-730 VIEETEQ
+730 VVEETEQ
-737 PQPETDVQ
+737 PQPEADTQ
-745 PFEIKQDEPLSFQDG
+745 PFEIKQDEPLAFQDG

-796 FDSGFISES
+796 FESGFISES

-838 LDEASGEIRDKAQAL
+838 LEDASGEIRHKAEAL

>member
-12 ASVALAVSFGA
+12 TSVALAVSFGA

-68 TSVHKS
+68 TSVRKS

-79 VTIRSN
+79 VTIHSS

-110 DPAGYSSKT
+110 DPAGYSGKT
-119 DGSSRARSESASNSN
+119 DGSSRARSGGESSSN

-164 SEAGRK
+164 NETVRK
-170 EAAKK
+170 EAVRK
-175 DKNNTNKAAQAQLS
+175 DKNNTNKPVQTQAQPS
-189 KQQQQPAARA
+189 KQQQQSSVGA

-279 KPPVQESNK
+279 KPPVQEGNK

-296 KAGNTTAPAVAPKE
+296 KAGTATPPKD
-310 TSVENTK
+310 TP

-340 ENKPAVT
+340 ETKPAVT
-347 AASAPEQ
+347 TAGTPEQ
-354 NKAEAGAA
+354 NKAETGAA

-367 KVLPEPDASS
+367 NVLPEPNASS
-377 AAVNAEPQEISQA
+377 ATANTEPQEISQA

-444 NSAVAP
+444 KSAVAP
-450 VAGAIDEDEQDEDDL
+450 TSVVGAINEDEQDEDDL

-478 APQLQPQPQAVVPQT
+478 APQLQPQPQAVVPKT

-633 EEPIPFDVEV
+633 EEPIPFEVEV
-643 EEPKLE
+643 EEPKSE
-649 TIDAVVEAE
+649 TIDAEAE

-721 SPDEDALDF
+721 SSEEALDF
-730 VIEETEQ
+730 VIEKTEQ
-737 PQPETDVQ
+737 PQPEADVQ

-781 LGVEDTADS
+781 LGVEDTADN

-838 LDEASGEIRDKAQAL
+838 LEDASGEIRNKAQAL

>member
-68 TSVHKS
+68 TSVRKS

-79 VTIRSN
+79 VTIHSS

-110 DPAGYSSKT
+110 DPAGYSGKT
-119 DGSSRARSESASNSN
+119 DGSSRARSGGESSSN

-164 SEAGRK
+164 NETVRK
-170 EAAKK
+170 EAVRK
-175 DKNNTNKAAQAQLS
+175 DKNNTNKPVQTQAQPS
-189 KQQQQPAARA
+189 KQQQQSSVGA

-279 KPPVQESNK
+279 KPPVQEGNK
-288 PQTQGSSE
+288 PQAQGSSE
-296 KAGNTTAPAVAPKE
+296 KAGTATPPKE
-310 TSVENTK
+310 TP

-327 EDKKAEPVQEAKP
+327 EDKKAESVQEAKP
-340 ENKPAVT
+340 ETKPAVT
-347 AASAPEQ
+347 TAGTPEQ
-354 NKAEAGAA
+354 NKAETGAA

-367 KVLPEPDASS
+367 NVLPEPNASS
-377 AAVNAEPQEISQA
+377 ATANTEPQEISQA

-407 QQEEAVSEDSGLWR
+407 QEEASAEDSGLWR
-421 WLLIGGAAFAG
+421 WLLIGGAAAAG
-432 LFLLLFLLGKRK
+432 LLLLLFLLGKRK

-450 VAGAIDEDEQDEDDL
+450 VVGAIDQDDQDEDDL
-465 DISIEDDVFPAAA
+465 DISIEDHVFPAAT
-478 APQLQPQPQAVVPQT
+478 APQPQPQPQVVAET
-493 VVEAPK
+493 SK

-518 EPTPVAEPAQENV
+518 EPAPVAEPAQENV

-539 NTQASIVSSAVTI
+539 NTQASIVSGAVTI

-582 QHVAVVMEDRAAEVE
+582 QHVAVVMEDRTAEVE
-597 AVEKEVAHE
+597 TEPQHE
-606 EEAPYVSSFVAP
+606 EETPSVSSFAATPVS
-618 SVSDDLSEAQPQAPE
+618 SVSDDLPEAQPEAPE
-633 EEPIPFDVEV
+633 EEPIPFEVES
-643 EEPKLE
+643 EEPKSE
-649 TIDAVVEAE
+649 TIDVVETEEAE
-658 EVEAKS
+658 TKS

-673 FAEEPKAA
+673 FAEEPKTV

-699 VEVADIQE
+699 VEA
-707 EVLAEVETADKQAD
+707 ADKQAD
-721 SPDEDALDF
+721 SSEEALDF
-730 VIEETEQ
+730 VVEETEQ
-737 PQPETDVQ
+737 PQPEADTQ

>member
-68 TSVHKS
+68 TSVRKS

-79 VTIRSN
+79 VTIHSS

-110 DPAGYSSKT
+110 DPAGYSGKT
-119 DGSSRARSESASNSN
+119 DGSSRARSSGESSSN

-164 SEAGRK
+164 NETVRK
-170 EAAKK
+170 EAVRK
-175 DKNNTNKAAQAQLS
+175 DKNNTNKPVQAQPS
-189 KQQQQPAARA
+189 KQQQQSSVGA

-239 VNANPGVFIG
+239 VNANPSVFIG

-279 KPPVQESNK
+279 KPPVQEGNK
-288 PQTQGSSE
+288 PQAQGSSE
-296 KAGNTTAPAVAPKE
+296 KAGTATPPKE
-310 TSVENTK
+310 TP

-340 ENKPAVT
+340 ETKPAVT
-347 AASAPEQ
+347 TAGTQEQ
-354 NKAEAGAA
+354 NKAETVAA

-367 KVLPEPDASS
+367 NVLPEPNASS
-377 AAVNAEPQEISQA
+377 ATANTEPQEISQA

-407 QQEEAVSEDSGLWR
+407 QEEASAEDSGLWR
-421 WLLIGGAAFAG
+421 WLLIGGAAAAG
-432 LFLLLFLLGKRK
+432 LLLLLFLLGKRK

-450 VAGAIDEDEQDEDDL
+450 VAGAIDQDDQDEDDL
-465 DISIEDDVFPAAA
+465 DISIEDHVFPAAT
-478 APQLQPQPQAVVPQT
+478 APQPQPQVVAET
-493 VVEAPK
+493 SK
-499 PEEDG
+499 PEEGG
-504 LEIEDDFDD
+504 LEIEDDFND

-518 EPTPVAEPAQENV
+518 EPAPVAEPAQENV

-539 NTQASIVSSAVTI
+539 NTQASIVSGAVTI

-582 QHVAVVMEDRAAEVE
+582 QHVAVVMEDRTAEVE
-597 AVEKEVAHE
+597 TEPQHE
-606 EEAPYVSSFVAP
+606 EEAPLVSSFAATPVS
-618 SVSDDLSEAQPQAPE
+618 SVSDDLPEAQPEAPE
-633 EEPIPFDVEV
+633 EEPIPFEVEI
-643 EEPKLE
+643 EEPKSE
-649 TIDAVVEAE
+649 TIDVVETEEAE
-658 EVEAKS
+658 TKS

-673 FAEEPKAA
+673 FAEEPKTV

-707 EVLAEVETADKQAD
+707 EALSEVEAADKQAD
-721 SPDEDALDF
+721 SSEEALDF
-730 VIEETEQ
+730 VVEETEQ
-737 PQPETDVQ
+737 PQPEADTQ
-745 PFEIKQDEPLSFQDG
+745 PFEIKQDEPLAFQDG

-796 FDSGFISES
+796 FESGFISES

-838 LDEASGEIRDKAQAL
+838 LEDASGEIRNKAQAL

>member
-68 TSVHKS
+68 TSVRKS

-79 VTIRSN
+79 VTIHSS

-110 DPAGYSSKT
+110 DPAGYSGKT
-119 DGSSRARSESASNSN
+119 DGSSRARSGGESSSN

-164 SEAGRK
+164 NETVRK
-170 EAAKK
+170 EAVRK
-175 DKNNTNKAAQAQLS
+175 DKNNTNKPVQTQAQPS
-189 KQQQQPAARA
+189 KQQQQSSVGA

-239 VNANPGVFIG
+239 VNANPSVFIG

-288 PQTQGSSE
+288 PQAQGSSE
-296 KAGNTTAPAVAPKE
+296 KAGTATPPKE
-310 TSVENTK
+310 TP

-340 ENKPAVT
+340 ETKPTVT
-347 AASAPEQ
+347 TAGTQEQ
-354 NKAEAGAA
+354 NKAETGAA

-367 KVLPEPDASS
+367 NVLPEPNASS
-377 AAVNAEPQEISQA
+377 ATANTEPQEISQA

-407 QQEEAVSEDSGLWR
+407 QEEASSEDSGLWR
-421 WLLIGGAAFAG
+421 WLLIGGAALAG
-432 LFLLLFLLGKRK
+432 LLLLLFLLGKRK

-450 VAGAIDEDEQDEDDL
+450 VAGAIDQDDQDEDDL
-465 DISIEDDVFPAAA
+465 DISIEDHVFPAAT
-478 APQLQPQPQAVVPQT
+478 APQPQPQVVAET
-493 VVEAPK
+493 SK
-499 PEEDG
+499 SEEDG

-518 EPTPVAEPAQENV
+518 EPAPVAEPDQENV

-575 PEPENPY
+575 PELENPY

-633 EEPIPFDVEV
+633 EEPIPFEVEV
-643 EEPKLE
+643 EEPKSE
-649 TIDAVVEAE
+649 TIDAEAE

-721 SPDEDALDF
+721 SSEEALDF
-730 VIEETEQ
+730 VIEKTEQ
-737 PQPETDVQ
+737 PQPEADVQ

-781 LGVEDTADS
+781 LGVEDTADN

-838 LDEASGEIRDKAQAL
+838 LEDASGEIRNKAQAL

>member
-23 SAGLGGLNVQSHL
+23 NAGLGGLNVQSHL

-68 TSVHKS
+68 TSVRKS

-79 VTIRSN
+79 VTIHSS

-110 DPAGYSSKT
+110 DPAGYSGKT
-119 DGSSRARSESASNSN
+119 DGSSRARSGGESSSN

-164 SEAGRK
+164 NETVRK
-170 EAAKK
+170 EAVRK
-175 DKNNTNKAAQAQLS
+175 DKNNTNKPVQAQPS
-189 KQQQQPAARA
+189 KQQQQSSVGA

-279 KPPVQESNK
+279 KPPVQEGNK
-288 PQTQGSSE
+288 PQAQGSSE
-296 KAGNTTAPAVAPKE
+296 KAGTATPPKE
-310 TSVENTK
+310 TP

-340 ENKPAVT
+340 ETKPAVT
-347 AASAPEQ
+347 TAGTPEQ
-354 NKAEAGAA
+354 NKAETGAA

-367 KVLPEPDASS
+367 NVLPEPNASS
-377 AAVNAEPQEISQA
+377 ATANTEPQEISQA

-407 QQEEAVSEDSGLWR
+407 QEEASAEDGGLSR
-421 WLLIGGAAFAG
+421 WLLIGGVAAAG
-432 LFLLLFLLGKRK
+432 LLLFLLGKRK

-450 VAGAIDEDEQDEDDL
+450 VVGAIDQDDHDEDDL
-465 DISIEDDVFPAAA
+465 DISIEDHVFPAAT
-478 APQLQPQPQAVVPQT
+478 APQPQPQVVAET
-493 VVEAPK
+493 SK
-499 PEEDG
+499 SEEDG

-518 EPTPVAEPAQENV
+518 EPAPVAEPAQENV

-539 NTQASIVSSAVTI
+539 NTQASIVSGAVTI

-582 QHVAVVMEDRAAEVE
+582 QHVAVVMEDRTAEVE
-597 AVEKEVAHE
+597 TEPQHE
-606 EEAPYVSSFVAP
+606 EEAPSVSSFAATPVS
-618 SVSDDLSEAQPQAPE
+618 SVSDDLSEAQPEAPE
-633 EEPIPFDVEV
+633 EEPIPFEVEI
-643 EEPKLE
+643 EEPKSE
-649 TIDAVVEAE
+649 TIDVVETEEAE
-658 EVEAKS
+658 TQS

-673 FAEEPKAA
+673 FAEEPKTV

-707 EVLAEVETADKQAD
+707 EALSEVEAADKQAD
-721 SPDEDALDF
+721 SPEEALDF
-730 VIEETEQ
+730 VVEETEQ
-737 PQPETDVQ
+737 PQSETDTQ
-745 PFEIKQDEPLSFQDG
+745 PFEIKQDEPLAFQDG

-796 FDSGFISES
+796 FESGFISES

-838 LDEASGEIRDKAQAL
+838 LEDASGEIRNKAQAL

>member
-68 TSVHKS
+68 TSVRKS

-79 VTIRSN
+79 VTIHSS

-110 DPAGYSSKT
+110 DPAGYSGKT
-119 DGSSRARSESASNSN
+119 DGSSRARSGGESSSN

-164 SEAGRK
+164 NETVRK
-170 EAAKK
+170 EAVRK
-175 DKNNTNKAAQAQLS
+175 DKNNTNKPVQAQPS
-189 KQQQQPAARA
+189 KQQQQSSVGA

-279 KPPVQESNK
+279 KPPVQEGNK
-288 PQTQGSSE
+288 PQARGSSE
-296 KAGNTTAPAVAPKE
+296 KAGTATPPKE
-310 TSVENTK
+310 TPVENTK
-317 VENTKVENKK
+317 VENKKEDKK

-340 ENKPAVT
+340 ETKPAVT
-347 AASAPEQ
+347 TAGTPEQ
-354 NKAEAGAA
+354 NKAETGAA

-367 KVLPEPDASS
+367 NVLPEPNASS
-377 AAVNAEPQEISQA
+377 ATANTEPQEISQA

-407 QQEEAVSEDSGLWR
+407 QEEASAEESGLWR
-421 WLLIGGAAFAG
+421 WLLIGGAAAAG
-432 LFLLLFLLGKRK
+432 LLLLLFWLGKRK

-450 VAGAIDEDEQDEDDL
+450 VVGAIDQDDQDEDDL
-465 DISIEDDVFPAAA
+465 DISIEDHVFPAAT
-478 APQLQPQPQAVVPQT
+478 APQPQPQPQPQVVAET
-493 VVEAPK
+493 SK
-499 PEEDG
+499 PEEGD

-518 EPTPVAEPAQENV
+518 EPAPVAEPAQENV

-539 NTQASIVSSAVTI
+539 NTQASIVSGAVTI

-582 QHVAVVMEDRAAEVE
+582 QHVAVVMEDRNAEVE
-597 AVEKEVAHE
+597 TEPQHE
-606 EEAPYVSSFVAP
+606 EEAPSVSSFAATPVS
-618 SVSDDLSEAQPQAPE
+618 SVSDDLPEAQPEAPE
-633 EEPIPFDVEV
+633 EEPIPFEVEI
-643 EEPKLE
+643 EEPKSE
-649 TIDAVVEAE
+649 TIDVVETEEAE
-658 EVEAKS
+658 TKS

-673 FAEEPKAA
+673 FAEEPKTV

-688 ELGAQEETSSE
+688 ELGAQEGTSFE

-707 EVLAEVETADKQAD
+707 EALSEVETADKQAD
-721 SPDEDALDF
+721 SSEEALDF
-730 VIEETEQ
+730 VVEETEQ
-737 PQPETDVQ
+737 PQSETDTQ
-745 PFEIKQDEPLSFQDG
+745 PFEIKQDEPLAFQDG

-796 FDSGFISES
+796 FESGFISES

-838 LDEASGEIRDKAQAL
+838 LEDASGEIRNKAQAL

>member
-68 TSVHKS
+68 TSVRKS

-79 VTIRSN
+79 VTIHSS

-110 DPAGYSSKT
+110 DPAGYSGKT
-119 DGSSRARSESASNSN
+119 DGSSRARSSGESSSN

-164 SEAGRK
+164 NETVRK
-170 EAAKK
+170 EAVRK
-175 DKNNTNKAAQAQLS
+175 DKNNTNKPVQAQPS
-189 KQQQQPAARA
+189 KQQQQSSVGA

-279 KPPVQESNK
+279 KPPVQEGNK
-288 PQTQGSSE
+288 PQAQGSSE
-296 KAGNTTAPAVAPKE
+296 KAGTATPPKE
-310 TSVENTK
+310 TPVENTK
-317 VENTKVENKK
+317 VENKKEDKK

-340 ENKPAVT
+340 ETKPAVT
-347 AASAPEQ
+347 TAGTPEQ
-354 NKAEAGAA
+354 NKAGTGAA

-367 KVLPEPDASS
+367 NVLPEPNASS
-377 AAVNAEPQEISQA
+377 ATANTEPQEISQA

-407 QQEEAVSEDSGLWR
+407 QEEASSEDGGLWR
-421 WLLIGGAAFAG
+421 WLLIGGAASAG
-432 LFLLLFLLGKRK
+432 LLLLLFLLGKRK

-450 VAGAIDEDEQDEDDL
+450 VAGAIDQDDQDEDDL
-465 DISIEDDVFPAAA
+465 DISIEDHVFPAAT
-478 APQLQPQPQAVVPQT
+478 APQPQPQVVAET
-493 VVEAPK
+493 SK
-499 PEEDG
+499 SEEDG

-518 EPTPVAEPAQENV
+518 EPAPVAESAQENV

-539 NTQASIVSSAVTI
+539 NTQASIVSGAVTI

-582 QHVAVVMEDRAAEVE
+582 QHVAVVMEDRTAEVE
-597 AVEKEVAHE
+597 TEPQYE
-606 EEAPYVSSFVAP
+606 EEAPSVSSFAATPVS
-618 SVSDDLSEAQPQAPE
+618 SVSDDLPEAQPEAPE
-633 EEPIPFDVEV
+633 EEPIPFEVEI
-643 EEPKLE
+643 EEPKSE
-649 TIDAVVEAE
+649 TIDVVETEEAE
-658 EVEAKS
+658 TQS

-673 FAEEPKAA
+673 FAEEPKTV

-688 ELGAQEETSSE
+688 ELGTQEETSSE

-707 EVLAEVETADKQAD
+707 DVLSEVEAADKQAD
-721 SPDEDALDF
+721 SPEEALDF
-730 VIEETEQ
+730 VVEETEQ
-737 PQPETDVQ
+737 PQSETDTQ
-745 PFEIKQDEPLSFQDG
+745 PFEIKQDEPLAFQDG

-796 FDSGFISES
+796 FESGFISES

-838 LDEASGEIRDKAQAL
+838 LEDASGEIRHKAEAL

>member
-68 TSVHKS
+68 TSVRKS

-79 VTIRSN
+79 VTIHSS

-110 DPAGYSSKT
+110 DPAGYSGKT
-119 DGSSRARSESASNSN
+119 DGSSRARSSGESSSN

-164 SEAGRK
+164 NETVRK
-170 EAAKK
+170 EAVRK
-175 DKNNTNKAAQAQLS
+175 DKNNTNKPVQAQPS
-189 KQQQQPAARA
+189 KQQQQSSVGA

-239 VNANPGVFIG
+239 VNANPSVFIG

-279 KPPVQESNK
+279 KPPVQEGNK
-288 PQTQGSSE
+288 PQAQGSSE
-296 KAGNTTAPAVAPKE
+296 KAGTATPPKE
-310 TSVENTK
+310 TP

-340 ENKPAVT
+340 ETKPAVT
-347 AASAPEQ
+347 TAGTQEQ
-354 NKAEAGAA
+354 NKAETVAA

-367 KVLPEPDASS
+367 NVLPEPNASS
-377 AAVNAEPQEISQA
+377 ATANTEPQEISQA

-407 QQEEAVSEDSGLWR
+407 QEEASAEDSGLWR
-421 WLLIGGAAFAG
+421 WLLIGGAAAAG
-432 LFLLLFLLGKRK
+432 LLLLLFLLGKRK

-450 VAGAIDEDEQDEDDL
+450 VAGAIDQDDQDEDDL
-465 DISIEDDVFPAAA
+465 DISIEDHVFPAAT
-478 APQLQPQPQAVVPQT
+478 APQPQPQVVAET
-493 VVEAPK
+493 SK
-499 PEEDG
+499 PEEGG
-504 LEIEDDFDD
+504 LEIEDDFNV

-518 EPTPVAEPAQENV
+518 EPAPVAEPAQENV

-539 NTQASIVSSAVTI
+539 NTQAQELCTSYLLFDSLLPFLLFLLLYIKIFYPAQLGLYPY
-552 DEETEKRRDIDWD
+552 
-565 TVESTESVYE
+565 STAIPCDLLV
-575 PEPENPY
+575 NL
-582 QHVAVVMEDRAAEVE
+582 
-597 AVEKEVAHE
+597 
-606 EEAPYVSSFVAP
+606 SSFSLDITLFVSNFTFTSLFPVLSLPLISKIPSLFNFRVISTKAP
-618 SVSDDLSEAQPQAPE
+618 A
-633 EEPIPFDVEV
+633 
-643 EEPKLE
+643 
-649 TIDAVVEAE
+649 
-658 EVEAKS
+658 
-664 EESEEGWDF
+664 GR
-673 FAEEPKAA
+673 
-681 KAIEPFP
+681 
-688 ELGAQEETSSE
+688 
-699 VEVADIQE
+699 
-707 EVLAEVETADKQAD
+707 
-721 SPDEDALDF
+721 
-730 VIEETEQ
+730 
-737 PQPETDVQ
+737 
-745 PFEIKQDEPLSFQDG
+745 
-760 EDFSI
+760 FS
-765 ENTQEA
+765 
-771 SADETIEWEN
+771 
-781 LGVEDTADS
+781 GS
-790 SNEHSG
+790 SNIALPIFKS
-796 FDSGFISES
+796 SSTS
-805 VGMTA
+805 
-810 PLEAKYDLAK
+810 KYLS
-820 MYVEIGDPDAARE
+820 I
-833 TLTEL
+833 
-838 LDEASGEIRDKAQAL
+838 
-853 MNELNA
+853 

>member
-68 TSVHKS
+68 TSVRKS

-110 DPAGYSSKT
+110 DPAGYSGKT

-164 SEAGRK
+164 GEAGRK

-175 DKNNTNKAAQAQLS
+175 DKNNTNKAAQAQPS

-239 VNANPGVFIG
+239 VKANPGVFIG

-256 AGKVLYIPMHGDMK
+256 AGKVLYIPMHNDMK

-279 KPPVQESNK
+279 KPPVQEGNK
-288 PQTQGSSE
+288 PQAQGSSE
-296 KAGNTTAPAVAPKE
+296 KAGNTTAPVTTPKE
-310 TSVENTK
+310 TP

-327 EDKKAEPVQEAKP
+327 EDKKAEPTQEAKP

-377 AAVNAEPQEISQA
+377 AVVNAEPQEISQA

-407 QQEEAVSEDSGLWR
+407 QQEEVVSEDSGLWR
-421 WLLIGGAAFAG
+421 WLLIGGAALAG

-465 DISIEDDVFPAAA
+465 DISIEDDVFPAAV

-493 VVEAPK
+493 VVEASK

-518 EPTPVAEPAQENV
+518 EPAPVAEPAQENV

-539 NTQASIVSSAVTI
+539 NTQASIVSGAVTI

-582 QHVAVVMEDRAAEVE
+582 QHVAVVMEDRTAEVE
-597 AVEKEVAHE
+597 TEPQHE
-606 EEAPYVSSFVAP
+606 EETPSVSSFAATPVS
-618 SVSDDLSEAQPQAPE
+618 SVSDDLPEAQPEVLE
-633 EEPIPFDVEV
+633 EEPIPFEVEI
-643 EEPKLE
+643 EEPKSE
-649 TIDAVVEAE
+649 TIDVVETEEAE
-658 EVEAKS
+658 TQS

-673 FAEEPKAA
+673 FAEEPKTV
-681 KAIEPFP
+681 KAIAPFP

-707 EVLAEVETADKQAD
+707 DALSEVETADKQAD
-721 SPDEDALDF
+721 NSEEALDF
-730 VIEETEQ
+730 VVEEIEQ
-737 PQPETDVQ
+737 PQPEADTQ

-838 LDEASGEIRDKAQAL
+838 LEDASGEIRNKAQAL

>member
-12 ASVALAVSFGA
+12 ASVALAVSFDA

-68 TSVHKS
+68 TSVRKS

-79 VTIRSN
+79 VTIYSS

-110 DPAGYSSKT
+110 DPAGYSGKT

-164 SEAGRK
+164 NETVRK
-170 EAAKK
+170 EAVRK
-175 DKNNTNKAAQAQLS
+175 DKNNTNKPVQTQVQPS
-189 KQQQQPAARA
+189 KQQQQSSVGA

-288 PQTQGSSE
+288 PQAQGSSE
-296 KAGNTTAPAVAPKE
+296 KAGTATPPKE
-310 TSVENTK
+310 TP

-340 ENKPAVT
+340 ETKPAVT
-347 AASAPEQ
+347 TAGTPEQ
-354 NKAEAGAA
+354 NKAETGAA

-367 KVLPEPDASS
+367 NVLPEPNASS
-377 AAVNAEPQEISQA
+377 ATANTEPQEISQA

-407 QQEEAVSEDSGLWR
+407 QEEASSEDSGLWR

-444 NSAVAP
+444 KSAIAP
-450 VAGAIDEDEQDEDDL
+450 TSVVGVINEDEQDEDDL

-582 QHVAVVMEDRAAEVE
+582 QHVTVVMEDRAAEVE

-643 EEPKLE
+643 EEPKSE

-673 FAEEPKAA
+673 FADEPKAA

-721 SPDEDALDF
+721 SSEEALDF

-737 PQPETDVQ
+737 PQPEADVQ

-838 LDEASGEIRDKAQAL
+838 LEDASGEIRNKAQAL

>member
-68 TSVHKS
+68 TSVRKS

-79 VTIRSN
+79 VTIHSS

-110 DPAGYSSKT
+110 DPAGYSGKT
-119 DGSSRARSESASNSN
+119 DGSSRARSGGESSSN

-164 SEAGRK
+164 NETVRK
-170 EAAKK
+170 EAVRK
-175 DKNNTNKAAQAQLS
+175 DKNNTNKPVQTQAQPS
-189 KQQQQPAARA
+189 KQQQQSSVGA

-256 AGKVLYIPMHGDMK
+256 AGKVLYIPVHGDMK

-279 KPPVQESNK
+279 KPPVQEGNK
-288 PQTQGSSE
+288 PQAQGSSE
-296 KAGNTTAPAVAPKE
+296 KAGTATPPKE
-310 TSVENTK
+310 TP

-327 EDKKAEPVQEAKP
+327 EDKKAESVQEAKP
-340 ENKPAVT
+340 ETKPAVT
-347 AASAPEQ
+347 TAGTPEQ
-354 NKAEAGAA
+354 NKAETGAA

-367 KVLPEPDASS
+367 NVLPEPNASS
-377 AAVNAEPQEISQA
+377 ATANTEPQEISQA

-407 QQEEAVSEDSGLWR
+407 QEEASAEDSGLWR
-421 WLLIGGAAFAG
+421 WLLIGGAAAAG
-432 LFLLLFLLGKRK
+432 LLLLLFLLGKRK

-450 VAGAIDEDEQDEDDL
+450 VVGAIDQDDQDEDDL
-465 DISIEDDVFPAAA
+465 DISIEDHVFPAAT
-478 APQLQPQPQAVVPQT
+478 APQPQPQPQVVAET
-493 VVEAPK
+493 SK

-518 EPTPVAEPAQENV
+518 EPAPVAEPAQENV

-539 NTQASIVSSAVTI
+539 NTQASIVSGAVTI

-582 QHVAVVMEDRAAEVE
+582 QHVAVVMEDRTAEVE
-597 AVEKEVAHE
+597 TEPQHE
-606 EEAPYVSSFVAP
+606 EETPSVSSFAATPVS
-618 SVSDDLSEAQPQAPE
+618 SVSDDLPEAQPEAPE
-633 EEPIPFDVEV
+633 EEPIPFEVEI
-643 EEPKLE
+643 EEPKSE
-649 TIDAVVEAE
+649 TIDVVETEEAE
-658 EVEAKS
+658 TKS

-673 FAEEPKAA
+673 FAEEPKTV

-699 VEVADIQE
+699 VEA
-707 EVLAEVETADKQAD
+707 ADKQAD
-721 SPDEDALDF
+721 SSEEALDF
-730 VIEETEQ
+730 VVEETEQ
-737 PQPETDVQ
+737 PQPEADTQ

>member
-110 DPAGYSSKT
+110 DPAGYSGKT

-170 EAAKK
+170 EDTKK
-175 DKNNTNKAAQAQLS
+175 DKNNTNKAAQAQPS
-189 KQQQQPAARA
+189 RQQQQPAARA

-239 VNANPGVFIG
+239 VKANPGVFIG

-256 AGKVLYIPMHGDMK
+256 AGKVLYIPMHSDMK

-296 KAGNTTAPAVAPKE
+296 KAGTATPPKE
-310 TSVENTK
+310 TP

-340 ENKPAVT
+340 ETKPAVT
-347 AASAPEQ
+347 TAGTPEQ
-354 NKAEAGAA
+354 NKAETGSA

-367 KVLPEPDASS
+367 NVLPEPNASS
-377 AAVNAEPQEISQA
+377 ATANTEPQEISQA

-407 QQEEAVSEDSGLWR
+407 QEEASAEESGLWR
-421 WLLIGGAAFAG
+421 WLLIGGAAAAG
-432 LFLLLFLLGKRK
+432 LLLLLFLLGKRK

-450 VAGAIDEDEQDEDDL
+450 VAGAIDQDDQDENDL
-465 DISIEDDVFPAAA
+465 DISIEDHVFPAAT
-478 APQLQPQPQAVVPQT
+478 APQPQPQVVAET
-493 VVEAPK
+493 SK
-499 PEEDG
+499 SEEDG

-518 EPTPVAEPAQENV
+518 EPAPVAEPAQENV

-539 NTQASIVSSAVTI
+539 NTQASIVSGAVTI

-582 QHVAVVMEDRAAEVE
+582 QHVAVVMEDRTAEVE
-597 AVEKEVAHE
+597 TEPQHE
-606 EEAPYVSSFVAP
+606 EETPSVSSFAATPVS
-618 SVSDDLSEAQPQAPE
+618 SVSDDLPEAQPEAPE
-633 EEPIPFDVEV
+633 EEPIPFEVEI
-643 EEPKLE
+643 EEPKSE
-649 TIDAVVEAE
+649 TIDVVETEEAE
-658 EVEAKS
+658 TQS

-673 FAEEPKAA
+673 FAEEPKTV

-707 EVLAEVETADKQAD
+707 EALSEVEAADKQAD
-721 SPDEDALDF
+721 SSEEALDF
-730 VIEETEQ
+730 VVEETEQ
-737 PQPETDVQ
+737 LQTEADTQ
-745 PFEIKQDEPLSFQDG
+745 PFEIKQDEPLAFQDG

-796 FDSGFISES
+796 FESGFISES

-838 LDEASGEIRDKAQAL
+838 LEDASGEIRNKAQAL

>member
-1 MKNHHKIKLIA
+1 M
-12 ASVALAVSFGA
+12 ALAVSFGA

-68 TSVHKS
+68 TSVRKS

-79 VTIRSN
+79 VTIHSS

-110 DPAGYSSKT
+110 DPAGYSGKT
-119 DGSSRARSESASNSN
+119 DGSSRARSGGESSSN

-164 SEAGRK
+164 NETVRK
-170 EAAKK
+170 EAVRK
-175 DKNNTNKAAQAQLS
+175 DKNNTNKPVQTQAQPS
-189 KQQQQPAARA
+189 KQQQQSSVGA

-279 KPPVQESNK
+279 KPPVQEGNK

-296 KAGNTTAPAVAPKE
+296 KAGTATPPKE
-310 TSVENTK
+310 TP

-340 ENKPAVT
+340 ETKPAVT
-347 AASAPEQ
+347 TPGTPEQ
-354 NKAEAGAA
+354 NKAETVAA

-367 KVLPEPDASS
+367 NVLPEPNASS
-377 AAVNAEPQEISQA
+377 ATANTEPQEISQA

-407 QQEEAVSEDSGLWR
+407 QEEASAEESGLWR
-421 WLLIGGAAFAG
+421 WLLIGGAAAAG
-432 LFLLLFLLGKRK
+432 LLLLLFLLGKRK

-450 VAGAIDEDEQDEDDL
+450 VAGAIDQDDQDEDDL
-465 DISIEDDVFPAAA
+465 DISIEDHVFPAAT
-478 APQLQPQPQAVVPQT
+478 APQPQPQVVAET
-493 VVEAPK
+493 SK
-499 PEEDG
+499 SEEDG

-518 EPTPVAEPAQENV
+518 EPAPVAEPAQENV

-539 NTQASIVSSAVTI
+539 NTQASIVSGAVTI

-582 QHVAVVMEDRAAEVE
+582 QHVAVVMEDRTAEVE
-597 AVEKEVAHE
+597 TEPQHE
-606 EEAPYVSSFVAP
+606 EEAPSVSSFAATPVS
-618 SVSDDLSEAQPQAPE
+618 SVSDNLSEAQPEAPE
-633 EEPIPFDVEV
+633 EEPIPFEVEI
-643 EEPKLE
+643 EEPKSE
-649 TIDAVVEAE
+649 TIDVVETEEAE
-658 EVEAKS
+658 TQS

-673 FAEEPKAA
+673 FAEEPKTV

-688 ELGAQEETSSE
+688 ELGTQEETSSE
-699 VEVADIQE
+699 VEA
-707 EVLAEVETADKQAD
+707 ADKQAD
-721 SPDEDALDF
+721 SPEEALDF
-730 VIEETEQ
+730 VVEETEQ
-737 PQPETDVQ
+737 PQSETDTQ
-745 PFEIKQDEPLSFQDG
+745 PFEIKQDEPLAFQDG

-781 LGVEDTADS
+781 LGVEDTAAS

-796 FDSGFISES
+796 FESGFISES

-838 LDEASGEIRDKAQAL
+838 LEDASGEIRHKAEAL

>member
-68 TSVHKS
+68 TSVRKS

-79 VTIRSN
+79 VTIHSS

-110 DPAGYSSKT
+110 DPAGYSGKT
-119 DGSSRARSESASNSN
+119 DGSSRARSSGESSSN

-164 SEAGRK
+164 NETVRK
-170 EAAKK
+170 EAVRK
-175 DKNNTNKAAQAQLS
+175 DKNNTNKPVQAQPS
-189 KQQQQPAARA
+189 KQQQQSSVGA

-279 KPPVQESNK
+279 KPPVQEGNK
-288 PQTQGSSE
+288 PQAQGSSE
-296 KAGNTTAPAVAPKE
+296 KAGTATPPKE
-310 TSVENTK
+310 TPVENTK
-317 VENTKVENKK
+317 VENKKEDKK

-340 ENKPAVT
+340 ETKPAVT
-347 AASAPEQ
+347 TAGTPEQ
-354 NKAEAGAA
+354 NKAETGAA

-367 KVLPEPDASS
+367 NVLPEPNASS
-377 AAVNAEPQEISQA
+377 ATANTEPQEISQA

-407 QQEEAVSEDSGLWR
+407 QEEASSEDGGLWR
-421 WLLIGGAAFAG
+421 WLLIGGAASAG
-432 LFLLLFLLGKRK
+432 LLLLLFLLGKRK

-450 VAGAIDEDEQDEDDL
+450 VAGAIDQDDQDEDDL
-465 DISIEDDVFPAAA
+465 DISIEDHVFPAAT
-478 APQLQPQPQAVVPQT
+478 APQPQPQVVAET
-493 VVEAPK
+493 SK
-499 PEEDG
+499 PEEGG

-518 EPTPVAEPAQENV
+518 EPAPVAESAQENV

-539 NTQASIVSSAVTI
+539 NTQASIVSGAVTI

-582 QHVAVVMEDRAAEVE
+582 QHVAVVMEDRNAEVE
-597 AVEKEVAHE
+597 TEPQHE
-606 EEAPYVSSFVAP
+606 EEAPSVSSFAATPVS
-618 SVSDDLSEAQPQAPE
+618 SVSDDLPEAQPEAPE
-633 EEPIPFDVEV
+633 EEPIPFEVEI
-643 EEPKLE
+643 EEPKSE
-649 TIDAVVEAE
+649 TIDVVETEEAE
-658 EVEAKS
+658 TQS

-673 FAEEPKAA
+673 FAEEPKTV

-688 ELGAQEETSSE
+688 ELGTQEETSSE

-707 EVLAEVETADKQAD
+707 DVLSEVEAADKQAD
-721 SPDEDALDF
+721 SPEEALDF
-730 VIEETEQ
+730 VVEETEQ
-737 PQPETDVQ
+737 PQSETDTQ
-745 PFEIKQDEPLSFQDG
+745 PFEIKQDEPLAFQDG

-796 FDSGFISES
+796 FESGFISES

-838 LDEASGEIRDKAQAL
+838 LEDASGEIRNKAQAL

>member
-68 TSVHKS
+68 TSVRKS

-79 VTIRSN
+79 VTIHSS

-110 DPAGYSSKT
+110 DPAGYSGKT
-119 DGSSRARSESASNSN
+119 DGSSRARSGGESSSN

-164 SEAGRK
+164 NETVRK
-170 EAAKK
+170 EAVRK
-175 DKNNTNKAAQAQLS
+175 DKNNTNKPVQTQAQPS
-189 KQQQQPAARA
+189 KQQQQSSVGA

-239 VNANPGVFIG
+239 VNANPSVFIG

-288 PQTQGSSE
+288 PQAQGSSE
-296 KAGNTTAPAVAPKE
+296 KAGTATPPKE
-310 TSVENTK
+310 TP

-340 ENKPAVT
+340 ETKPTVT
-347 AASAPEQ
+347 TAGTQEQ
-354 NKAEAGAA
+354 NKAETGAA

-367 KVLPEPDASS
+367 NVLPEPNASS
-377 AAVNAEPQEISQA
+377 ATANTEPQEISQA

-407 QQEEAVSEDSGLWR
+407 QEEASSEDSGLWR
-421 WLLIGGAAFAG
+421 WLLIGGAALAG
-432 LFLLLFLLGKRK
+432 LLLLLFLLGKRK

-450 VAGAIDEDEQDEDDL
+450 VAGAIDQDDQDEDDL
-465 DISIEDDVFPAAA
+465 DISIEDHVFPAAT
-478 APQLQPQPQAVVPQT
+478 APQPQPQVVAET
-493 VVEAPK
+493 SK
-499 PEEDG
+499 SEEDG

-518 EPTPVAEPAQENV
+518 EPAPVAEPDQENV

-633 EEPIPFDVEV
+633 EEPIPFEVEV
-643 EEPKLE
+643 EEPKSE
-649 TIDAVVEAE
+649 TIDAEAE

-721 SPDEDALDF
+721 SSEEALDF
-730 VIEETEQ
+730 VIEKTEQ
-737 PQPETDVQ
+737 PQPEADVQ

-781 LGVEDTADS
+781 LGVEDTADN

-838 LDEASGEIRDKAQAL
+838 LEDASGEIRNKAQAL

>member
-68 TSVHKS
+68 TSVRKS

-79 VTIRSN
+79 VTIHSS

-110 DPAGYSSKT
+110 DPAGYSGKT
-119 DGSSRARSESASNSN
+119 DGSSRARSGGESSSN

-164 SEAGRK
+164 NETVRK
-170 EAAKK
+170 EAVRK
-175 DKNNTNKAAQAQLS
+175 DKNNTNKPVQTQAQPS
-189 KQQQQPAARA
+189 KQQQQSSVGA

-279 KPPVQESNK
+279 KPPVQEGNK
-288 PQTQGSSE
+288 PQAQGSSE
-296 KAGNTTAPAVAPKE
+296 KAGTATPPKE
-310 TSVENTK
+310 TP

-327 EDKKAEPVQEAKP
+327 EAEPVQEAKP
-340 ENKPAVT
+340 ETKPAVT
-347 AASAPEQ
+347 TAGTPEQ
-354 NKAEAGAA
+354 NKAETGAA

-367 KVLPEPDASS
+367 NVLPEPNASS
-377 AAVNAEPQEISQA
+377 ATANTEPQEISQA

-407 QQEEAVSEDSGLWR
+407 QEEASAEDSGLWR
-421 WLLIGGAAFAG
+421 WLLIGGAAAAG
-432 LFLLLFLLGKRK
+432 LLLLLFLLGKRK

-450 VAGAIDEDEQDEDDL
+450 VVGAIDQDDQDEDDL
-465 DISIEDDVFPAAA
+465 DISIEDHVFPAAT
-478 APQLQPQPQAVVPQT
+478 APQPQPQVVAET
-493 VVEAPK
+493 SK

-518 EPTPVAEPAQENV
+518 EPAPVAEPAQENV

-539 NTQASIVSSAVTI
+539 NTQASIVSGAVTI

-582 QHVAVVMEDRAAEVE
+582 QHVAVVMEDRTAEVE
-597 AVEKEVAHE
+597 TEPQHE
-606 EEAPYVSSFVAP
+606 EETPSVSSFAATPVS
-618 SVSDDLSEAQPQAPE
+618 SVSDDLPEAQPEAPE
-633 EEPIPFDVEV
+633 EEPIPFEVEI
-643 EEPKLE
+643 EEPKSE
-649 TIDAVVEAE
+649 TIDVVETEEAE
-658 EVEAKS
+658 TKS

-673 FAEEPKAA
+673 FAEEPKTV

-699 VEVADIQE
+699 VEA
-707 EVLAEVETADKQAD
+707 ADKQAD
-721 SPDEDALDF
+721 SSEEALDF
-730 VIEETEQ
+730 VVEETEQ
-737 PQPETDVQ
+737 PQPEADTQ
-745 PFEIKQDEPLSFQDG
+745 PFEIKQDEPLAFQDG

-796 FDSGFISES
+796 FESGFISES

-838 LDEASGEIRDKAQAL
+838 LEDASGEIRNKAQAL

>member
-12 ASVALAVSFGA
+12 ASVALAVSFDA

-68 TSVHKS
+68 TSVRKS

-79 VTIRSN
+79 VTIHSS

-110 DPAGYSSKT
+110 DPAGYSGKT
-119 DGSSRARSESASNSN
+119 DGSSRARSGGESSSN

-164 SEAGRK
+164 NETVRK
-170 EAAKK
+170 EAVRK
-175 DKNNTNKAAQAQLS
+175 DKNNTNKPVQTQAQPS
-189 KQQQQPAARA
+189 KQQQQSSVGA

-288 PQTQGSSE
+288 PQAQGSSE
-296 KAGNTTAPAVAPKE
+296 KAGTATPPKE
-310 TSVENTK
+310 TP

-340 ENKPAVT
+340 ETKPAVT
-347 AASAPEQ
+347 TAGTPEQ
-354 NKAEAGAA
+354 NKAETGAA

-367 KVLPEPDASS
+367 NVLPEPNASS
-377 AAVNAEPQEISQA
+377 ATANTEPQEISQA

-407 QQEEAVSEDSGLWR
+407 QEEASAEDSGLWR
-421 WLLIGGAAFAG
+421 WLLIGGAASAG
-432 LFLLLFLLGKRK
+432 LLLLLFLLGKRK

-450 VAGAIDEDEQDEDDL
+450 VAGAIDQDDQDEDDL
-465 DISIEDDVFPAAA
+465 DISIEDHVFPAAT
-478 APQLQPQPQAVVPQT
+478 APQPQPQVVAET
-493 VVEAPK
+493 SK
-499 PEEDG
+499 SEEDG
-504 LEIEDDFDD
+504 LEMEDDFDD

-518 EPTPVAEPAQENV
+518 EPAPVAEPVQENV

-539 NTQASIVSSAVTI
+539 NTQASIVSGAVTI

-582 QHVAVVMEDRAAEVE
+582 QHVAVVMEDRTAEVE
-597 AVEKEVAHE
+597 TEPQHE
-606 EEAPYVSSFVAP
+606 EEAPSVSSFAAT
-618 SVSDDLSEAQPQAPE
+618 SVSDDLPEAQPEALE
-633 EEPIPFDVEV
+633 EEPIPFEV
-643 EEPKLE
+643 EIEEAKSE
-649 TIDAVVEAE
+649 TIDVVETEEAE
-658 EVEAKS
+658 TQS

-673 FAEEPKAA
+673 FAEEPKTV

-688 ELGAQEETSSE
+688 ELGTQEETSSE

-707 EVLAEVETADKQAD
+707 DALSEVETADKQAD
-721 SPDEDALDF
+721 SPEEALDF
-730 VIEETEQ
+730 VVEETEQ
-737 PQPETDVQ
+737 PQSETDTQ
-745 PFEIKQDEPLSFQDG
+745 PFEIKQDEPLAFQDG

-781 LGVEDTADS
+781 LGVEDTADI

-796 FDSGFISES
+796 FESGFISES

-838 LDEASGEIRDKAQAL
+838 LEDASGEIRNKAEAL